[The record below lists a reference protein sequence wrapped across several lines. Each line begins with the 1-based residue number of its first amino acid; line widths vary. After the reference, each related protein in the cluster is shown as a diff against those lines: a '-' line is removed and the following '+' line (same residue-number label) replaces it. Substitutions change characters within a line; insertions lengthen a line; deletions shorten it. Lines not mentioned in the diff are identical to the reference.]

1 MMKKSLPLLFALFV
15 LLSCNKAS
23 DNSQNTPLMGWSSWN
38 TYRIN
43 ISDSL
48 IMRQADAMV
57 ESGLKDA
64 GYEFINIDDGFF
76 GGRDYRSG
84 KLKIHPSRFPHGLK
98 PVVDHI
104 HSLGLKAGIYS
115 DAGLNTCGNYCDN
128 DTIAVGVGLYGH
140 EKQDAQFYFKDL
152 GIDFIKI
159 DFCGAVSFNNS
170 GRLSM
175 DPQKRYTDIRKAI
188 DEVGRKDVRMN
199 VCRWNYPGTW
209 VSDVASSWRISQD
222 ITPQWNS
229 VKDIIGQN
237 LYLSAYA
244 VNGRYNDMDMLEV
257 GRTLSEEED
266 RTHFGMWCMMCSP
279 LLIGCDL
286 TTLKAETLSLLT
298 NLELI
303 ALNQDPLH
311 LQAYVVS
318 GEGGRY
324 ILVKDI
330 EKAYSPV
337 RAVAFYNSEDAPAHM
352 RLQFE
357 DVQLGGKVKVRDL
370 YERVNLPD
378 AKGGYMDVE
387 VPAHGCRLY
396 RLEAQTR
403 DERKLYEAETAYMTS
418 YQELYNPLAVGTAY
432 YAENSLASGGMVAS
446 NLGYGPRNDIRWRVY
461 SKKGGDYVLTLT
473 LFPKEGGN
481 AFVSVADSD
490 KSLEDT
496 PGQEFFFDA
505 SNGARSYDFPVKLQ
519 AGENIVRL
527 YSDLS
532 RIPDVDYLLVNRK

>member
-1 MMKKSLPLLFALFV
+1 MMKKFLPFLFVLFALF
-15 LLSCNKAS
+15 SCNRQADTS
-23 DNSQNTPLMGWSSWN
+23 RNAPLMGWSSWN

-64 GYEFINIDDGFF
+64 GYGYVNIDDGFF
-76 GGRDYRSG
+76 GGRDFRSG
-84 KLKIHPSRFPHGLK
+84 ALKIHPGRFPHGLK
-98 PVVDHI
+98 PVIDHI

-140 EKQDAQFYFKDL
+140 EKQDAQFYFRDL

-175 DPQKRYTDIRKAI
+175 DPRQRYTAIRQAI
-188 DEVGRKDVRMN
+188 DEVGRRDVRMN

-222 ITPQWNS
+222 ITPHWSS

-244 VNGRYNDMDMLEV
+244 VDGRYNDMDMLEV

-286 TTLKAETLSLLT
+286 TTLRPETLSLLT
-298 NLELI
+298 NPELI

-318 GEGGRY
+318 KEGGRY

-337 RAVAFYNSEDAPAHM
+337 RAVAFYNSEDTPAHM
-352 RLQFE
+352 RLRFG
-357 DVQLGGKVKVRDL
+357 DVQLEGKVRVRDL
-370 YERVNLPD
+370 YRRVDLPD
-378 AKGGYMDVE
+378 AEDGYMDVE

-396 RLEAQTR
+396 RLEAKTR
-403 DERKLYEAETAYMTS
+403 SERTLYEAETAYMTS

-432 YAENSLASGGMVAS
+432 YAENPLASGGMVAS
-446 NLGYGPRNDIRWRVY
+446 NLGYGPLNDIRWKIH
-461 SKKGGDYVLTLT
+461 SGKGGDYVLTLK
-473 LFPKEGGN
+473 LFPREGGN

-490 KSLEDT
+490 KSLGDT
-496 PGQEFFFDA
+496 PGQEFLFYA
-505 SNGARSYDFPVKLQ
+505 SEGAKYYEFPVRLCP
-519 AGENIVRL
+519 GENTVRL

-532 RIPDVDYLLVNRK
+532 RIPDVDYLLVSER